1 MLPLTAK
8 SFSPRYESPK
18 ICDPYFGHC
27 LSLTAPPLCSL
38 DIIHHTSHIIHH
50 TSHIIYHT
58 SFTHHTSHIT
68 HHTSYIIHH
77 TSHVIHHTSHI
88 THHTSHITH
97 HTSHTTHHKS
107 QLNIEHSRGFHIFTS
122 FETCFVF
129 LSKPLHVVRIKPRNV
144 MTSQGNLYYHDTT
157 VDQNRGRPI
166 NLCVILRKRNAEFVH
181 TSKITFQGFDV
192 SMCLLFDDTA
202 SIISRLLP
210 PKPGFGV

>member
-68 HHTSYIIHH
+68 HHTSYITHH
-77 TSHVIHHTSHI
+77 TSYI

-97 HTSHTTHHKS
+97 HTLHITHHTP
-107 QLNIEHSRGFHIFTS
+107 HIINHNSTLSIRVVFTYLRHLKRVS
-122 FETCFVF
+122 FSSPNHYMLFE
-129 LSKPLHVVRIKPRNV
+129 S
-144 MTSQGNLYYHDTT
+144 
-157 VDQNRGRPI
+157 NR
-166 NLCVILRKRNAEFVH
+166 EM
-181 TSKITFQGFDV
+181 S
-192 SMCLLFDDTA
+192 
-202 SIISRLLP
+202 
-210 PKPGFGV
+210 